1 MVLFIIYGKEVC
13 YMSKLQTFEDDEMYI
28 KNSDIDAIQHRP
40 SMYISQVGLGGAG
53 QICRELI
60 DNSRDECTKK
70 ESPGD
75 EIWIEITDKHL
86 LVRDNGRGIPTGIL
100 QKVYETN
107 QAGSNMLRAGGE
119 TVGENGSG
127 TALATAFG
135 GKLIVTSIRPIE
147 KKKLTLEYHD
157 GKLIDKKLE
166 KYTGNDHG
174 LINYWE
180 PSKFY
185 LGTDKIPVDDIAEW
199 LKDFDY
205 TINGEYKINYK
216 IKDKEYKV
224 EHKPL
229 KKYVQLHC
237 MDVNAFSTFPME
249 FSCKG
254 KLDEEFMGKTYHRNF
269 SLDAVLIYAHP
280 DYTDELICQSW
291 MNKINTIQ
299 HGSHLNGV
307 LKGYQMFITEKCIK
321 RNKKLE
327 DEDLR
332 KDILNH
338 LHIVVNARCNLAHM
352 FSGQTKYNCI
362 SPALEKAIIDATYES
377 LNKNISKELV
387 DQFVDMVIGNHRAR
401 VAGEQSRNINK
412 AIKEDKKWIQ
422 PKNFIPC
429 SNVKCEF
436 PKELYIVEGNSAGGG
451 LRAARDAR
459 FQAIFQARGK
469 TLSTWNKSIEEILKS
484 QIWRDLIKTLGC
496 GVGPTKNLKKLKYDK
511 IIIATD
517 ADIDG
522 FQIRVLD
529 VSLFVQEFPELIQ
542 AGKVYIAE
550 PPLYRLEHDKKHF
563 YVATQNEYI
572 DKCIESIGDI
582 QITFPER
589 PKHKISASTFVHA
602 TFDYLTTLRDVS
614 ITCNVSSQLLEYVAW
629 GIANNGG
636 SVDTFIKNIDKW
648 LKSMSNIY
656 KELWFD
662 KNTNQ
667 INAVIDYHDQL
678 VVLDKYLETSLDYI
692 IKTIM
697 TYGLLIN
704 YKSKKMNKDVTNTLS
719 TFYVDMEKYYPTIKN
734 RYKGLGSSPAII
746 SKEVIMDPK
755 TRRIIRLTMN
765 DALIMQQ
772 MAILLAKD
780 KDSLS
785 ARKDLISGFH
795 FTKNDIDN

>member
-1 MVLFIIYGKEVC
+1 
-13 YMSKLQTFEDDEMYI
+13 MSKIQTFKDDEMYI

-60 DNSRDECTKK
+60 DNSRDECSKK
-70 ESPGD
+70 DSPGNEIYIEMD
-75 EIWIEITDKHL
+75 EKHL
-86 LVRDNGRGIPTGIL
+86 FVKDNGRGIPTDIL

-135 GKLIVTSIRPIE
+135 GTLIVTSLRPQE

-157 GKLIDKKLE
+157 GKLTDKKLE
-166 KYTGNDHG
+166 KYTGTEHG
-174 LINYWE
+174 LSNYFE

-185 LGTDKIPVDDIAEW
+185 LGTNKIPVDDLTEW
-199 LKDFDY
+199 IRDFDY

-216 IKDKEYKV
+216 IKNKEYKV

-229 KKYVQLHC
+229 KKYIQLHC
-237 MDVNAFSTFPME
+237 MDINAFSTFPIE

-254 KLDEEFMGKTYHRNF
+254 KLDEEFQGKIYHRNF
-269 SLDAVLIYAHP
+269 SLDAVLVYAHP

-332 KDILNH
+332 KDIINH
-338 LHIVVNARCNLAHM
+338 LHVVVNARCNLAHM

-362 SPALEKAIIDATYES
+362 SPTLEKAIIDATYES
-377 LNKNISKELV
+377 LNKNVTKELI
-387 DQFVDMVIGNHRAR
+387 DEFVDMVIGNHRAR

-412 AIKEDKKWIQ
+412 AIKDDKKWVQ
-422 PKNFIPC
+422 PKCFIPC

-436 PKELYIVEGNSAGGG
+436 PRELYMVEGNSAGGG

-469 TLSTWNKSIEEILKS
+469 TFSVWCKSLEEVLQS
-484 QIWRDLIKTLGC
+484 QVWRDFIKCMGC
-496 GVGPTKNLKKLKYDK
+496 GIGPTFNIKKLKYDK

-529 VSLFVQEFPELIQ
+529 VSIFVKYFPEIIQ
-542 AGKVYIAE
+542 AGKLYIAE
-550 PPLYRLEHDKKHF
+550 PPLYRLEQGKKHF

-572 DKCIESIGDI
+572 DTCIKSIGDI
-582 QITFPER
+582 DISFPER
-589 PKHKISASTFVHA
+589 PKHRISAPTFVHT
-602 TFDYLTTLRDVS
+602 TFEYLSTLRDAS
-614 ITCNVSSQLLEYVAW
+614 ITRNVNPQFLEYIAW

-636 SVDTFIKNIDKW
+636 DINKFIKNIDKW
-648 LKSMSNIY
+648 MLSLADVYPEIGYNKDTKQI
-656 KELWFD
+656 
-662 KNTNQ
+662 TN
-667 INAVIDYHDQL
+667 VIDYHDQL
-678 VVLDKYLETSLDYI
+678 VVLDEYLVESIREI
-692 IKTIM
+692 IDVIII
-697 TYGLLIN
+697 YGVFIK
-704 YKSKKMNKDVTNTLS
+704 YKSKKLGKEITNTLS
-719 TFYVDMEKYYPTIKN
+719 TFYADMEKYYPTIKN

-772 MAILLAKD
+772 MSTLLAKD

>member
-1 MVLFIIYGKEVC
+1 
-13 YMSKLQTFEDDEMYI
+13 MSKTQTFKDDVMYI

-70 ESPGD
+70 DSPGN
-75 EIWIEITDKHL
+75 EIWIEINDKHL
-86 LVRDNGRGIPTGIL
+86 LVRDNGRGIPTDIL

-135 GKLIVTSIRPIE
+135 GKLIVTSIRPNE

-157 GKLIDKKLE
+157 GKLVDKKLE
-166 KYTGNDHG
+166 KYTGTDHG

-185 LGTDKIPVDDIAEW
+185 LGTDKIPVDDIAAW

-216 IKDKEYKV
+216 IKNKEYKV

-237 MDVNAFSTFPME
+237 MDENAFSTFPME

-269 SLDAVLIYAHP
+269 SLEAVLIYAHP
-280 DYTDELICQSW
+280 NYTDELICQSW

-362 SPALEKAIIDATYES
+362 SPTLEKAIINATYES

-436 PKELYIVEGNSAGGG
+436 PRELYIVEGNSAGGG

-459 FQAIFQARGK
+459 FQAIYQARGK
-469 TLSTWNKSIEEILKS
+469 TMSTWNKSIEEILKS
-484 QIWRDLIKTLGC
+484 QVWRDLIKTLGC
-496 GVGPTKNLKKLKYDK
+496 GIRETFNIKKLKYDK
-511 IIIATD
+511 IIISTD

-529 VSLFVQEFPELIQ
+529 VAIFVQEYPEIINEGRL
-542 AGKVYIAE
+542 YIAE
-550 PPLYRLEHDKKHF
+550 PPLYRLVRGKEHF

-572 DKCIESIGDI
+572 DACIKSIGDI
-582 QITFPER
+582 KIEFPQSHINIGTSE
-589 PKHKISASTFVHA
+589 FVHQ
-602 TFDYLTTLRDVS
+602 TFDYLTTLRDTAIS
-614 ITCNVSSQLLEYVAW
+614 RNVNAQLLEYVAW
-629 GIANNGG
+629 GIAINDGDLNK
-636 SVDTFIKNIDKW
+636 FIKNINKW
-648 LKSMSNIY
+648 LKRMTSVY
-656 KELWFD
+656 PELGFD
-662 KNTNQ
+662 EVTNQ
-667 INAVIDYHDQL
+667 ISAVIDYNDQL
-678 VVLDKYLETSLDYI
+678 VVLDEFLIESLRPIIDVISKYGVMIT
-692 IKTIM
+692 
-697 TYGLLIN
+697 
-704 YKSKKMNKDVTNTLS
+704 YKSRKLNTEVTNTLS
-719 TFYVDMEKYYPTIKN
+719 TFYVDMEKYYPTITN
-734 RYKGLGSSPAII
+734 RYKGLGQSPAQV
-746 SKEVIMDPK
+746 SKEVIMDPR

-780 KDSLS
+780 KESLN
-785 ARKDLISGFH
+785 ARKDLISRFH

>member
-1 MVLFIIYGKEVC
+1 
-13 YMSKLQTFEDDEMYI
+13 MSKTQTFKDDVMYI

-70 ESPGD
+70 DSPGN

-86 LVRDNGRGIPTGIL
+86 LVRDNGRGIPTDIL

-157 GKLIDKKLE
+157 GKLVDKKLE
-166 KYTGNDHG
+166 KYTGTDHG

-185 LGTDKIPVDDIAEW
+185 LGTDKIPVDDIAAW

-216 IKDKEYKV
+216 IKNKEYKV

-237 MDVNAFSTFPME
+237 MDVNAFSTFPLE

-362 SPALEKAIIDATYES
+362 SPALEKAILNATYES

-436 PKELYIVEGNSAGGG
+436 PRELYIVEGNSAGGG

-459 FQAIFQARGK
+459 FQAIYQARGK
-469 TLSTWNKSIEEILKS
+469 TMSTWNKSIEEILKS
-484 QIWRDLIKTLGC
+484 QVWRDLIKTLGC
-496 GVGPTKNLKKLKYDK
+496 GIRETFNIKKLKYDK
-511 IIIATD
+511 IIISTD

-529 VSLFVQEFPELIQ
+529 VAIFVQEFPEIINEGRL
-542 AGKVYIAE
+542 YIAE
-550 PPLYRLEHDKKHF
+550 PPLYRLVRGKEHF

-572 DKCIESIGDI
+572 DACIKSIGDI
-582 QITFPER
+582 KIEFPQSHINIGTSE
-589 PKHKISASTFVHA
+589 FVHQ
-602 TFDYLTTLRDVS
+602 TFDYLTTLRDTAIS
-614 ITCNVSSQLLEYVAW
+614 RNVNAQLLEYVAW
-629 GIANNGG
+629 GIAINDGDLNK
-636 SVDTFIKNIDKW
+636 FIKNINKW
-648 LKSMSNIY
+648 LKRMTSVY
-656 KELWFD
+656 PELGFD
-662 KNTNQ
+662 DVTNQ
-667 INAVIDYHDQL
+667 ISAVIDYNDQL
-678 VVLDKYLETSLDYI
+678 VVLDEFLIESLRPIIDVISKYGVMIT
-692 IKTIM
+692 
-697 TYGLLIN
+697 
-704 YKSKKMNKDVTNTLS
+704 YKSRKLNTEVTNTLS
-719 TFYVDMEKYYPTIKN
+719 TFYVDMEKYYPTITN
-734 RYKGLGSSPAII
+734 RYKGLGQSPAQV
-746 SKEVIMDPK
+746 SKEVIMDPR

-780 KDSLS
+780 KESLN
-785 ARKDLISGFH
+785 ARKDLISRFH

>member
-1 MVLFIIYGKEVC
+1 ML
-13 YMSKLQTFEDDEMYI
+13 MSKTQIFKDDEMYI

-40 SMYISQVGLGGAG
+40 SMYISQVGEGGAG

-70 ESPGD
+70 DSPGN
-75 EIWIEITDKHL
+75 EIWIEIDDKHL
-86 LVRDNGRGIPTGIL
+86 FVKDNGRGIPTNIL

-135 GKLIVTSIRPIE
+135 GTLIVTSLRPNE
-147 KKKLTLEYHD
+147 QKKLTLEYHD
-157 GKLIDKKLE
+157 GKLTNKKLE
-166 KYTGNDHG
+166 KYTGTEHG
-174 LINYWE
+174 LSNYFE

-185 LGTDKIPVDDIAEW
+185 LGTDKIPVADLAAW

-216 IKDKEYKV
+216 IRKKEFKV

-229 KKYVQLHC
+229 KKYIQLNC
-237 MDVNAFSTFPME
+237 MDADAYATFPLE

-254 KLDEEFMGKTYHRNF
+254 KLDEEFMGKTYHRTF
-269 SLDAVLIYAHP
+269 SVDAVIIYATP
-280 DYTDELICQSW
+280 TYKDELICQSW

-332 KDILNH
+332 KDIINH
-338 LHIVVNARCNLAHM
+338 MHIVVNARCNLAHM

-362 SPALEKAIIDATYES
+362 SPDLEKKITEAVYES
-377 LNKNISKELV
+377 LSHSNSK
-387 DQFVDMVIGNHRAR
+387 DIIDSCVDMVIGNHRAR
-401 VAGEQSRNINK
+401 VAGEQARNINR
-412 AIKEDKKWIQ
+412 AIKDDKKWSH
-422 PKNFIPC
+422 PKCFIPC

-459 FQAIFQARGK
+459 FQAIYQARGK
-469 TLSTWNKSIEEILKS
+469 TLSTWNKPIEEILKS
-484 QIWRDLIKTLGC
+484 QVWRDLIKELGC
-496 GVGPTKNLKKLKYDK
+496 GIGETFNMKKLKYDK
-511 IIIATD
+511 IIISTD

-529 VSLFVQEFPELIQ
+529 VSIFVQEFPEIIRDGRL
-542 AGKVYIAE
+542 YIAE
-550 PPLYRLEHDKKHF
+550 PPLYRLVKGKEHF

-572 DKCIESIGDI
+572 DACIKSIGDI
-582 QITFPER
+582 KIEFPE
-589 PKHKISASTFVHA
+589 KKSTMDTATFVHR
-602 TFDYLTTLRDVS
+602 TFDYLPALRDTA
-614 ITCNVSSQLLEYVAW
+614 ITRGVNAQMLEYVAW
-629 GIANNGG
+629 GLAINNG
-636 SVDTFIKNIDKW
+636 DLNKFIKNIDKW
-648 LKSMSNIY
+648 LKKLAGIY
-656 KELWFD
+656 PEIGYKKE
-662 KNTNQ
+662 TNQ
-667 INAVIDYHDQL
+667 ITNVINYTDQL
-678 VVLDKYLETSLDYI
+678 IVLDEYLVDAI
-692 IKTIM
+692 RPIVDVIM
-697 TYGLLIN
+697 EFGVMIT
-704 YKSKKMNKDVTNTLS
+704 YKSKKLNTEVTNTLS
-719 TFYVDMEKYYPTIKN
+719 TFYVDMEKYYPTITN
-734 RYKGLGSSPAII
+734 RYKGLGQSPAQV
-746 SKEVIMDPK
+746 SKEVIMDPR

-772 MAILLAKD
+772 MAVLLAKD
-780 KDSLS
+780 KESLN
-785 ARKDLISGFH
+785 ARKDLISGFN

>member
-1 MVLFIIYGKEVC
+1 
-13 YMSKLQTFEDDEMYI
+13 MSKTQTFKDDVMYI

-70 ESPGD
+70 DSPGN

-86 LVRDNGRGIPTGIL
+86 MVRDNGRGIPTDIL

-166 KYTGNDHG
+166 KYTGTDHG

-185 LGTDKIPVDDIAEW
+185 LGTDKIPVDDIASW

-216 IKDKEYKV
+216 IKNKEYKV

-237 MDVNAFSTFPME
+237 MDENAFSTFPME

-269 SLDAVLIYAHP
+269 SLEAVLIYAHP

-362 SPALEKAIIDATYES
+362 SPTLEKAIINATYES

-436 PKELYIVEGNSAGGG
+436 PRELYIVEGNSAGGG

-459 FQAIFQARGK
+459 FQAIYQARGK
-469 TLSTWNKSIEEILKS
+469 TMSTWNKSIEEILKS
-484 QIWRDLIKTLGC
+484 QVWRDLIKTLGC
-496 GVGPTKNLKKLKYDK
+496 GIRETFNIKKLKYDK
-511 IIIATD
+511 IIISTD

-529 VSLFVQEFPELIQ
+529 VAIFVQEFPEIINEGRL
-542 AGKVYIAE
+542 YIAE
-550 PPLYRLEHDKKHF
+550 PPLYRLVRGKEHF

-572 DKCIESIGDI
+572 DACIKSIGDI
-582 QITFPER
+582 KIEFPQSHINIGTSE
-589 PKHKISASTFVHA
+589 FVHQ
-602 TFDYLTTLRDVS
+602 TFDYLTTLRDTAIS
-614 ITCNVSSQLLEYVAW
+614 RNVNAQLLEYVAW
-629 GIANNGG
+629 GIAINDGDLNK
-636 SVDTFIKNIDKW
+636 FIKNINKW
-648 LKSMSNIY
+648 LKRMTSVY
-656 KELWFD
+656 PELGFD
-662 KNTNQ
+662 DVTNQ
-667 INAVIDYHDQL
+667 ISAVIDYNDQL
-678 VVLDKYLETSLDYI
+678 VVLDEFLIEALRPIIDVISKYGVMIT
-692 IKTIM
+692 
-697 TYGLLIN
+697 
-704 YKSKKMNKDVTNTLS
+704 YKSRKLNTEVTNTLS
-719 TFYVDMEKYYPTIKN
+719 TFYVDMEKYYPTITN
-734 RYKGLGSSPAII
+734 RYKGLGQSPAQV
-746 SKEVIMDPK
+746 SKEVIMDPR

-780 KDSLS
+780 KESLN
-785 ARKDLISGFH
+785 ARKDLISRFH

>member
-1 MVLFIIYGKEVC
+1 
-13 YMSKLQTFEDDEMYI
+13 MSKTQTFKDDVMYI

-70 ESPGD
+70 DSPGN

-86 LVRDNGRGIPTGIL
+86 LVRDNGRGIPTDVL

-166 KYTGNDHG
+166 KYTGTDRG

-185 LGTDKIPVDDIAEW
+185 LGTDKIPVDDIAAW

-216 IKDKEYKV
+216 IKNKEYKV

-237 MDVNAFSTFPME
+237 MDENAFSTFPME

-269 SLDAVLIYAHP
+269 SLEAVLIYAHP
-280 DYTDELICQSW
+280 NYTDELICQSW

-362 SPALEKAIIDATYES
+362 SPTLEKAIINATYES

-387 DQFVDMVIGNHRAR
+387 DEFVDMVIGNHRAR

-436 PKELYIVEGNSAGGG
+436 PRELYIVEGNSAGGG

-459 FQAIFQARGK
+459 FQAIYQARGK
-469 TLSTWNKSIEEILKS
+469 TMSTWNKSIEEILKS
-484 QIWRDLIKTLGC
+484 QVWRDLIKTLGC
-496 GVGPTKNLKKLKYDK
+496 GIRETFNIKKLKYDK
-511 IIIATD
+511 IIISTD

-529 VSLFVQEFPELIQ
+529 VAIFVQEFPEIINEGRL
-542 AGKVYIAE
+542 YIAE
-550 PPLYRLEHDKKHF
+550 PPLYRLVRGKEHF

-572 DKCIESIGDI
+572 DACIKSIGDI
-582 QITFPER
+582 KIEFPQSHINIGTSE
-589 PKHKISASTFVHA
+589 FVHQ
-602 TFDYLTTLRDVS
+602 TFDYLTTLRDTAIS
-614 ITCNVSSQLLEYVAW
+614 RNVNAQLLEYVAW
-629 GIANNGG
+629 GIAINDGDLNK
-636 SVDTFIKNIDKW
+636 FIKNINKW
-648 LKSMSNIY
+648 LKRMTSVY
-656 KELWFD
+656 PELGFD
-662 KNTNQ
+662 EVTNQ
-667 INAVIDYHDQL
+667 ISAVIDYNDQL
-678 VVLDKYLETSLDYI
+678 VVLDEFLIESLRPIIDVISKYGVMIT
-692 IKTIM
+692 
-697 TYGLLIN
+697 
-704 YKSKKMNKDVTNTLS
+704 YKSRKLNTEVTNTLS
-719 TFYVDMEKYYPTIKN
+719 TFYVDMEKYYPTITN
-734 RYKGLGSSPAII
+734 RYKGLGQSPAQV
-746 SKEVIMDPK
+746 SKEVIMDPR

-780 KDSLS
+780 KESLN
-785 ARKDLISGFH
+785 ARKDLISRFH

>member
-1 MVLFIIYGKEVC
+1 
-13 YMSKLQTFEDDEMYI
+13 MSKTQTFKDDVMYI

-70 ESPGD
+70 DSPGD

-86 LVRDNGRGIPTGIL
+86 MVRDNGRGIPTDVL

-166 KYTGNDHG
+166 KYTGTDRG

-185 LGTDKIPVDDIAEW
+185 LGTDKIPVDDIAAW

-216 IKDKEYKV
+216 IKNKEYKV

-237 MDVNAFSTFPME
+237 MDENAFSTFPME

-269 SLDAVLIYAHP
+269 SLEAVLIYAHP
-280 DYTDELICQSW
+280 NYTDELICQSW

-362 SPALEKAIIDATYES
+362 SPTLEKAIINATYES

-436 PKELYIVEGNSAGGG
+436 PRELYIVEGNSAGGG

-459 FQAIFQARGK
+459 FQAIYQARGK
-469 TLSTWNKSIEEILKS
+469 TMSTWNKSIEEILKS
-484 QIWRDLIKTLGC
+484 QVWRDLIKTLGC
-496 GVGPTKNLKKLKYDK
+496 GIRETFNIKKLKYDK
-511 IIIATD
+511 IIISTD

-529 VSLFVQEFPELIQ
+529 VAIFVQEFPEIINEGRL
-542 AGKVYIAE
+542 YIAE
-550 PPLYRLEHDKKHF
+550 PPLYRLVRGKEHF

-572 DKCIESIGDI
+572 DACIKSIGDI
-582 QITFPER
+582 KIEFPQSHINIGTSE
-589 PKHKISASTFVHA
+589 FVHQ
-602 TFDYLTTLRDVS
+602 TFDYLTTLRDTAIS
-614 ITCNVSSQLLEYVAW
+614 RNVNAQLLEYVAW
-629 GIANNGG
+629 GIAINDGDLNK
-636 SVDTFIKNIDKW
+636 FIKNINKW
-648 LKSMSNIY
+648 LKRMTSVY
-656 KELWFD
+656 PELGFD
-662 KNTNQ
+662 DVTNQ
-667 INAVIDYHDQL
+667 ISAVIDYNDQL
-678 VVLDKYLETSLDYI
+678 VVLDEFLIESLKPIIDVISKYGVMIT
-692 IKTIM
+692 
-697 TYGLLIN
+697 
-704 YKSKKMNKDVTNTLS
+704 YKSRKLNTEVTNTLS
-719 TFYVDMEKYYPTIKN
+719 TFYVDMEKYYPTITN
-734 RYKGLGSSPAII
+734 RYKGLGQSPAQV
-746 SKEVIMDPK
+746 SKEVIMDPR

-780 KDSLS
+780 KESLN
-785 ARKDLISGFH
+785 ARKDLISRFH

>member
-1 MVLFIIYGKEVC
+1 
-13 YMSKLQTFEDDEMYI
+13 MSKTQTFKDDVMYI

-70 ESPGD
+70 DSPGN
-75 EIWIEITDKHL
+75 EIWIEINDKHL
-86 LVRDNGRGIPTGIL
+86 LVRDNGRGIPTDIL

-135 GKLIVTSIRPIE
+135 GKLIVTSIRPNE

-157 GKLIDKKLE
+157 GKLVDKKLE
-166 KYTGNDHG
+166 KYTGTDHG

-185 LGTDKIPVDDIAEW
+185 LGTDKIPVDDIAAW

-216 IKDKEYKV
+216 IKNKEYKV

-237 MDVNAFSTFPME
+237 MDENAFSTFPME

-269 SLDAVLIYAHP
+269 SLEAVLIYAHP

-362 SPALEKAIIDATYES
+362 SPTLEKAIINATYES

-436 PKELYIVEGNSAGGG
+436 PRELYIVEGNSAGGG

-459 FQAIFQARGK
+459 FQAIYQARGK
-469 TLSTWNKSIEEILKS
+469 TMSTWNKSIEEILKS
-484 QIWRDLIKTLGC
+484 QVWRDLIKTLGC
-496 GVGPTKNLKKLKYDK
+496 GIRETFNIKKLKYDK
-511 IIIATD
+511 IIISTD

-529 VSLFVQEFPELIQ
+529 VAIFVQEYPEIINEGRL
-542 AGKVYIAE
+542 YIAE
-550 PPLYRLEHDKKHF
+550 PPLYRLVRGKEHF

-572 DKCIESIGDI
+572 DACIKSIGDI
-582 QITFPER
+582 KIEFPQSHINIGTSE
-589 PKHKISASTFVHA
+589 FVHQ
-602 TFDYLTTLRDVS
+602 TFDYLTTLRDTAIS
-614 ITCNVSSQLLEYVAW
+614 RNVNAQLLEYVAW
-629 GIANNGG
+629 GIAINDGDLNK
-636 SVDTFIKNIDKW
+636 FIKNINKW
-648 LKSMSNIY
+648 LKRMTSVY
-656 KELWFD
+656 PELGFD
-662 KNTNQ
+662 EVTNQ
-667 INAVIDYHDQL
+667 ISAVIDYNDQL
-678 VVLDKYLETSLDYI
+678 VVLDEFLIESLRPIIDVISKYGVMIT
-692 IKTIM
+692 
-697 TYGLLIN
+697 
-704 YKSKKMNKDVTNTLS
+704 YKSRKLNTEVTNTLS
-719 TFYVDMEKYYPTIKN
+719 TFYVDMEKYYPTITN
-734 RYKGLGSSPAII
+734 RYKGLGQSPAQV
-746 SKEVIMDPK
+746 SKEVIMDPR

-780 KDSLS
+780 KESLN
-785 ARKDLISGFH
+785 ARKDLISRFH

>member
-1 MVLFIIYGKEVC
+1 
-13 YMSKLQTFEDDEMYI
+13 MSKIQTFKDDEMYI
-28 KNSDIDAIQHRP
+28 KTSDIDAIQHRP

-60 DNSRDECTKK
+60 DNSRDECIKK
-70 ESPGD
+70 DSPGD
-75 EIWIEITDKHL
+75 EIYIEIDDKHL
-86 LVRDNGRGIPTGIL
+86 FVKDNGRGIATDLL

-107 QAGSNMLRAGGE
+107 QAGSSMLRAGGE

-135 GKLIVTSIRPIE
+135 GTLIVTTTRPQE

-157 GKLIDKKLE
+157 GKLANKKLE
-166 KYTGNDHG
+166 KYTGNEHG
-174 LINYWE
+174 LSNYFE

-185 LGTDKIPVDDIAEW
+185 LGTNKIPVDDLAEW
-199 LKDFDY
+199 IRDFDY
-205 TINGEYKINYK
+205 TINNEYKINYK
-216 IKDKEYKV
+216 IRNKEYKV

-229 KKYVQLHC
+229 KKYIQSHC
-237 MDVNAFSTFPME
+237 MDINAFSTFPME

-254 KLDEEFMGKTYHRNF
+254 KLDEDFQGKTYHRTFNV
-269 SLDAVLIYAHP
+269 DAVLVYAHP
-280 DYTDELICQSW
+280 DYTDDLICQSW

-299 HGSHLNGV
+299 HGSHLSGV

-332 KDILNH
+332 KDIINH

-362 SPALEKAIIDATYES
+362 SPDLEKAIIDATYES
-377 LNKNISKELV
+377 LNKNVTKEII

-412 AIKEDKKWIQ
+412 AVKDDKKWVQ
-422 PKNFIPC
+422 PKCFIPC

-436 PKELYIVEGNSAGGG
+436 PRELYIVEGNSAGGG

-469 TLSTWNKSIEEILKS
+469 TLSVWSKALEEVLKS
-484 QIWRDLIKTLGC
+484 QVWRDLIKCLGC
-496 GVGPTKNLKKLKYDK
+496 GIGPTFNMKKLKYDK

-529 VSLFVQEFPELIQ
+529 VSLFVMFYPEIIQ
-542 AGKVYIAE
+542 AGKLYIAE
-550 PPLYRLEHDKKHF
+550 PPLYRLEHGKKHF

-572 DKCIESIGDI
+572 DVCIKSIGDI
-582 QITFPER
+582 KIEFPER
-589 PKHKISASTFVHA
+589 PKHQITAPTFVHN
-602 TFDYLTTLRDVS
+602 TFDYLSNLRDAS
-614 ITCNVSSQLLEYVAW
+614 ITRNVNPQFLEYIAW

-636 SVDTFIKNIDKW
+636 DINKFIKNITKW
-648 LKSMSNIY
+648 QKQLAEVY
-656 KELWFD
+656 PELGYNE
-662 KNTNQ
+662 KTKQVTN
-667 INAVIDYHDQL
+667 VIDYHDQL
-678 VVLDKYLETSLDYI
+678 VVLDEYLVESIKYI
-692 IKTIM
+692 IDTIM
-697 TYGLLIN
+697 VYGVMITYT
-704 YKSKKMNKDVTNTLS
+704 SKKLGTTVTNTLS
-719 TFYVDMEKYYPTIKN
+719 TFYADMEKYYPTIKN

-772 MAILLAKD
+772 MGVLLAKD
-780 KDSLS
+780 KDSLL
-785 ARKDLISGFH
+785 ARKDLISSFH